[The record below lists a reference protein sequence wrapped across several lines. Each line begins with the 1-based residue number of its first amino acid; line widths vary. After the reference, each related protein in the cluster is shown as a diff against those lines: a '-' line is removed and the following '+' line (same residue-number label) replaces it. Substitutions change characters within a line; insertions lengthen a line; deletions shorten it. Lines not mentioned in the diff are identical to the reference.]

1 MECKHE
7 LNCEVSLI
15 WVPSHVGI
23 RGIADEIADNH
34 THRLQIDIH
43 LSREISEMYS
53 TIENYC
59 RNRWQTEWSQ
69 QSVREHYRGIVP
81 NIVHTRPPMK
91 FPNRRM
97 QVTANRLQLAKCRL
111 NHYLHTMGKHD
122 TGLCDM

>member
-97 QVTANRLQLAKCRL
+97 QVTANRLQL
-111 NHYLHTMGKHD
+111 
-122 TGLCDM
+122 